1 LSAKLAVE
9 LAALAIRFGDLQV
22 RTYRED
28 DPETGGGGSM
38 EGAPKT
44 TIGQYLTNLAKD
56 AELLAAYQQDPAT
69 AMADAGLPQADRDLI
84 LSKDVEAVRQAIEE
98 EFEHAT
104 IALIIQ
110 PCPKP

>member
-1 LSAKLAVE
+1 
-9 LAALAIRFGDLQV
+9 
-22 RTYRED
+22 
-28 DPETGGGGSM
+28 M

-56 AELLAAYQQDPAT
+56 AELLAAYQQDPAA

-84 LSKDVEAVRQAIEE
+84 MSKDVEAVRQAIEE